1 MASPDLNKLFQSAL
15 SFAEK
20 MLSQEG
26 EFIPFGVS
34 MDNAGQITL
43 VSGDVGSEHPA
54 SKDVIQLLQSS
65 FHDSA
70 REGEIKA
77 AGVCMDVRIVPPGEN
92 KKTDAICVRLAHTS
106 GEAAEV
112 FVPYVEQSRHR
123 YAYGNTFASQG
134 GEFVL
139 SRCDSRLTN

>member
-1 MASPDLNKLFQSAL
+1 MASPDLNKLFTAAL
-15 SFAEK
+15 SFAET
-20 MLSQEG
+20 MLAKEG

-34 MDNAGQITL
+34 MDNEGEVTL

-70 REGEIKA
+70 REDRIRA
-77 AGVCMDVRIVPPGEN
+77 AGVCMDVRVVPPGEE
-92 KKTDAICVRLAHTS
+92 KKTDAVCVRLAHIS
-106 GEAAEV
+106 GEAVEV
-112 FVPYVEQSRHR
+112 FVPYAEQSRHK
-123 YAYGNTFASQG
+123 YVYGNTFANQG

-139 SRCDSRLTN
+139 SGCDSHTTH